1 MRLLVL
7 GGTVFLGRHVV
18 RLALARGHDVTLFH
32 RGKSNPGV
40 FPEAEHVL
48 GDRDGGLAA
57 LDGREWDAVVDTSGY
72 VPRVVGASAAALS
85 GRAGHYT
92 FVSSGSVYPHPVPRG
107 ADESAAVGE
116 LDDPAIEEV
125 TGETYGPLKA
135 LCERAATD
143 AFSGPVLNVRAGL
156 IVGPHDPTDRFTY
169 WPLRMARGGPVLAPD
184 RPEQPVQWI
193 DVRDLAGW
201 ILDMAA
207 RGEGGTFNAAGP
219 AEPATF
225 RELLAT
231 CAEVAGGGSP
241 VWTDAAFLA
250 EHEVR
255 PWVDLP
261 LALPEEAE
269 DMSTMSAA
277 KAIAQGLAFR
287 PLADTARDTLEWAR
301 ARPADAPLRAGLV
314 PEREADL
321 LAAWRSR

>member
-18 RLALARGHDVTLFH
+18 GLALARGHDVTLFH
-32 RGKSNPGV
+32 RGRSNPGV

-57 LDGREWDAVVDTSGY
+57 LDGREWDAVVDTCGY
-72 VPRVVGASAAALS
+72 VPRIVTASASALA
-85 GRAGHYT
+85 GRAAHYT
-92 FVSSGSVYPHPVPRG
+92 FVSSASVYPHPVPRG
-107 ADESAAVGE
+107 ADESTAIDT
-116 LDDPAIEEV
+116 LDDPTVEEV

-135 LCERAATD
+135 LCERAAAH

-169 WPLRMARGGPVLAPD
+169 WPVRMARGGPVLAPD

-207 RGEGGTFNAAGP
+207 RREGGTFNASGP

-225 RELLAT
+225 RDLLAT
-231 CAEVAGGGSP
+231 CADVAGGGEP

-261 LALPEEAE
+261 LALPAE
-269 DMSTMSAA
+269 SESMSTMSSA
-277 KAIAQGLAFR
+277 KAVAQGLAFR
-287 PLADTARDTLEWAR
+287 PLRETARDTLAWAR
-301 ARPADAPLRAGLV
+301 TRPADAPLHAGLV
-314 PEREADL
+314 PEREGDL